1 MRDIWSNALINDNKR
16 IWMIYPRSTLSHDPL
31 KLESNRAPENHDYYK
46 GRMALWIFSRSI
58 LRDVIV
64 VLLFSF
70 FFTGLF
76 LLSYTR
82 RYNEA
87 KKRTFRSLLKIDRLI
102 ELDNFRDKIFL
113 RDISS
118 SKVIQYN
125 TICNIFWFLSFEFC
139 DRIVQ
144 KEGFTKLCP
153 AKCFE
158 RGIP

>member
-1 MRDIWSNALINDNKR
+1 MNFLSFDIERRYCCTS
-16 IWMIYPRSTLSHDPL
+16 
-31 KLESNRAPENHDYYK
+31 
-46 GRMALWIFSRSI
+46 IF
-58 LRDVIV
+58 
-64 VLLFSF
+64 F

-118 SKVIQYN
+118 SKVIQYG
-125 TICNIFWFLSFEFC
+125 TICNIF
-139 DRIVQ
+139 
-144 KEGFTKLCP
+144 
-153 AKCFE
+153 
-158 RGIP
+158 